1 MNKSRFL
8 ILAASLLVGWLAIT
22 FISPP
27 QNATPAKPSVGTEQT
42 VTPNGET
49 TKTPPA
55 ATQQTASRNPIA
67 ITHGEFDVKLAAG
80 EFTRVAVASDGLK
93 ALATGL
99 TADGTRYQAQLL
111 SGTSETFYQNLL
123 SLNAKRVADGKTP
136 IGYQTAEY
144 PTNLLADI
152 PWFWIIMIVVM
163 IWLFRRMGQ
172 AASGQSNGHNQ
183 FMKSTAKDAEVPD
196 ITLDDVGGIDH
207 IKGDLRNWVPM
218 MVNKGE
224 LGFLGGNVPKG
235 LLLVG
240 PPGTGKT
247 LTARALAGEMNKVI
261 GDLIRSGDL
270 PAETP
275 RVKFF
280 TTSGSEFVQ
289 MFVGVGAA
297 RVRDLFATARKNAP
311 CVIFID
317 EIDALG
323 KREGGSK
330 FSGGN
335 DERIQTLNQILVEMD
350 GFNANEKLLVVAATN
365 RPDMMDDALRRPGRF
380 DRTITI
386 PKPDFVGRGQILPVL
401 AKKLSKRAA
410 ERRAIMTGGMKLSAR
425 APSLASSLSP
435 LKSVFVDGLD
445 LNDIARELVDM
456 TGAEMEEV
464 LNRAA
469 QFAEKDG
476 LAALKAGTYASPAE
490 MLEKTRIDLNH
501 IRQAF
506 HDVLMGPAMPKSM
519 PLHDK
524 VLVAYHEAAGHGV
537 VAWHLHN
544 KYGNDHADP
553 IQSATIMPRG
563 QSLGAVWRVP
573 GKDSPLG
580 RSRIYYENL
589 IAVAAAGRLAEV
601 LYLGPG
607 SETPGASSDIKTATG
622 VAEQMVVNWGM
633 SPTLGFRSYAQE
645 SLDGSKAMDPAVQ
658 AEIKRYV
665 DEGYLQAMAII
676 LKYEKEI
683 EMVVRALLA
692 KTTLGG
698 EEFDLLMRGDPTG
711 ELAAKGFFK
720 LDPETEAEFQKIHA
734 KFLAVRDD
742 ARNQIRSKH
751 PELAAD
757 LGI

>member
-1 MNKSRFL
+1 MKNPRIL
-8 ILAASLLVGWLAIT
+8 ILAASLLVGFLLLQ
-22 FISPP
+22 FISP
-27 QNATPAKPSVGTEQT
+27 QQDTSPAPTQPGVEQT
-42 VTPNGET
+42 VPEGGDRTSPSRGAA
-49 TKTPPA
+49 PA
-55 ATQQTASRNPIA
+55 AANGQTLS
-67 ITHGEFDVKLAAG
+67 ITHGEFDAKLAAG
-80 EFTRVAVASDGLK
+80 EFARVTVATDGLK
-93 ALATGL
+93 TMASGV
-99 TADGTRYQAQLL
+99 TASGARYQAQLL
-111 SGTSETFYQNLL
+111 SGTQETFYQQLL
-123 SLNAKRVADGKTP
+123 SLNAARVADGKEP
-136 IGYQTAEY
+136 IGYQNAEY
-144 PTNLLADI
+144 PSNWLANI

-172 AASGQSNGHNQ
+172 AASGQGQGGHNQ

-196 ITLDDVGGIDH
+196 ITLDDGGGIDH

-224 LGFLGGNVPKG
+224 LGFLGGDVPKG

-261 GDLIRSGDL
+261 GELIRSGDL

-297 RVRDLFATARKNAP
+297 RVRDLFATARKHSP
-311 CVIFID
+311 SVIFID
-317 EIDALG
+317 EVDALG

-330 FSGGN
+330 FSGGS
-335 DERIQTLNQILVEMD
+335 DEKIQTLNQILVEMD
-350 GFNANEKLLVVAATN
+350 GFNSNDKILVVAATN
-365 RPDMMDDALRRPGRF
+365 RPDMLDDALRRPGRF

-386 PKPDFVGRGQILPVL
+386 PKPDFTGRCQILPVL

-410 ERRAIMTGGMKLSAR
+410 NRRAMMMGIRVTRMPDQLRPDPGGI
-425 APSLASSLSP
+425 
-435 LKSVFVDGLD
+435 FVDGLEPTD
-445 LNDIARELVDM
+445 VARELVDM

-469 QFAEKDG
+469 QFAEKEG
-476 LAALKAGTYASPAE
+476 IARLQAGEYTSPAE
-490 MLEKTRIDLNH
+490 MLENTRIDMNH
-501 IRQAF
+501 IRAAF

-537 VAWHLHN
+537 VAWHMHN
-544 KYGNDHADP
+544 TYGNDHADP

-589 IAVAAAGRLAEV
+589 IAVATAGRLAEI

-607 SETPGASSDIKTATG
+607 SETPGATSDIQTATG
-622 VAEQMVVNWGM
+622 VAQQMVTAWGM
-633 SPTLGFRSYAQE
+633 SPTLGFRGYTKE
-645 SLDGSKAMDPAVQ
+645 SLDGSLVMDAEVQ
-658 AEIKRYV
+658 AEIKRLV
-665 DEGYLQAMAII
+665 DENYLKAMAII
-676 LKYEKEI
+676 LKYEDQI

-698 EEFDLLMRGDPTG
+698 EEFDLLMRGDPNG
-711 ELAAKGFFK
+711 ELKAKGFFD
-720 LDPETEAEFQKIHA
+720 LDPETEAEFTAIHA
-734 KFLAVRDD
+734 KFLQVRDD
-742 ARNQIRSKH
+742 TRAQIRAHH
-751 PELAAD
+751 PKLAAE
-757 LGI
+757 LGL

>member
-1 MNKSRFL
+1 M
-8 ILAASLLVGWLAIT
+8 ILAVSLLVGFLLMQFLSPSSNT
-22 FISPP
+22 NSVPPP
-27 QNATPAKPSVGTEQT
+27 QATEQ
-42 VTPNGET
+42 VRPGET
-49 TKTPPA
+49 PPPA
-55 ATQQTASRNPIA
+55 ANSQGVRN
-67 ITHGEFDVKLAAG
+67 ITHGQFDTMLANG
-80 EFTRVAVASDGLK
+80 EFTSVAVASDGLK
-93 ALATGL
+93 SIAVGVTATGQ
-99 TADGTRYQAQLL
+99 RYQAQLL
-111 SGTSETFYQNLL
+111 SGTSETFYRNLL
-123 SLNAKRVADGKTP
+123 DLNAARTARGHQP
-136 IGYQTAEY
+136 IGYQNAEY
-144 PTNLLADI
+144 PSNPAANI
-152 PWFWIIMIVVM
+152 PWFWIIMIVIMVF
-163 IWLFRRMGQ
+163 LFRKMSQ
-172 AASGQSNGHNQ
+172 AASGQGQGGHNQ

-196 ITLDDVGGIDH
+196 ISLDDVGGIDH

-224 LGFLGGNVPKG
+224 LGFLGGDVPKG

-261 GDLIRSGDL
+261 GEMIRSGDL

-297 RVRDLFATARKNAP
+297 RVRDLFATARKHAP
-311 CVIFID
+311 SVIFID
-317 EIDALG
+317 EMDALG

-350 GFNANEKLLVVAATN
+350 GFNANEKILVVAATN
-365 RPDMMDDALRRPGRF
+365 RPDMMDEALRRPGRF

-386 PKPDFVGRGQILPVL
+386 PKPDFTGRCQILPVL
-401 AKKLSKRAA
+401 ANKLAKRASQ
-410 ERRAIMTGGMKLSAR
+410 RRAVMLGGARTRTPEGGRFTGSR
-425 APSLASSLSP
+425 VSP
-435 LKSVFVDGLD
+435 DAIFEPGLEPTD
-445 LNDIARELVDM
+445 VARELVDM

-469 QFAEKDG
+469 QFAEKD
-476 LAALKAGTYASPAE
+476 ALVRLRAGEFASPAE
-490 MLEKTRIDLNH
+490 MLENTRITMAH
-501 IRQAF
+501 VRKAF
-506 HDVLMGPAMPKSM
+506 HDVLMGPEMPKSM

-537 VAWHLHN
+537 VAWHLH
-544 KYGNDHADP
+544 KVYGNDHADP

-589 IAVAAAGRLAEV
+589 IAVATAGRLAEV

-607 SETPGASSDIKTATG
+607 SETPGAASDIQTATN
-622 VAEQMVVNWGM
+622 VAQQMVTRWGM
-633 SPTLGFRSYAQE
+633 SPTLGFRSYAKE
-645 SLDGSKAMDPAVQ
+645 SLDGAMVMDAEVQ
-658 AEIKRYV
+658 AEIKRLV
-665 DEGYLQAMAII
+665 DENYLRATAII

-683 EMVVRALLA
+683 ELVVRALLA

-698 EEFDLLMRGDPTG
+698 EEFDLLMRGDPDG
-711 ELAAKGFFK
+711 ELAAKGFFT
-720 LDPETEAEFQKIHA
+720 LDAETEAEFQRIHA
-734 KFLAVRDD
+734 RFLQVRDD
-742 ARNQIRSKH
+742 TRQQLRTQH
-751 PELAAD
+751 PALAAE
-757 LGI
+757 LGL